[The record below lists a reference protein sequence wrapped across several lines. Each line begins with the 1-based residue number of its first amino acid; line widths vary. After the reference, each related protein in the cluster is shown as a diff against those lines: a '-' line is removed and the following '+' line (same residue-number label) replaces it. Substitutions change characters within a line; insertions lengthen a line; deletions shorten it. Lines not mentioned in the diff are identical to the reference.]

1 MNLEE
6 IVERFKIISGIL
18 EDDTAKLVPIC
29 EDAMNE
35 ILLSLKKGV
44 DHTAPENSRRL
55 NVAAAVLSFYKYS
68 LCRASVDSAAAFT
81 AGEFRIKTDLQANI
95 KSAYRMWREAR
106 KSISDLL
113 EDDEFVFE
121 RI

>member
-6 IVERFKIISGIL
+6 RVERFKIISGIL
-18 EDDTAKLVPIC
+18 EGDTANWVPIC
-29 EDAMNE
+29 EDALHE
-35 ILLSLKKGV
+35 ILFSLKKDV
-44 DHTAPENSRRL
+44 DQNAPENSRRL
-55 NVAAAVLSFYKYS
+55 IVAAAVLAFYKYS
-68 LCRASVDSAAAFT
+68 LCRASVDSNEAFT
-81 AGEFRIKTDLQANI
+81 AGEFRIKTDSQANI

-121 RI
+121 RV